1 VIELLTEQVVQ
12 EEPLHAIN
20 PEEHRPIKNVLVVDD
35 DDNWCFLTK
44 LILQKANIFRKITIA
59 RNGQEALNKI
69 KTLATQGER
78 LPELILLDIKMPVMD
93 GFEFL
98 EEIQKCPALN
108 LSRTRIYLSTSSFLK
123 TDKARAQLYPVSGFI
138 TKPLTEE
145 ILNDILADK
154 K

>member
-1 VIELLTEQVVQ
+1 MIESSTEPEVKAQPMQ
-12 EEPLHAIN
+12 EIN
-20 PEEHRPIKNVLVVDD
+20 PEARRLVNNVLVVDD

-44 LILQKANIFRKITIA
+44 LILQKANIFKEITIA
-59 RNGQEALNKI
+59 RNGQEALNQI
-69 KTLATQGER
+69 KALAAHGES

-98 EEIQKCPALN
+98 EAIQICPALN
-108 LSRTRIYLSTSSFLK
+108 LSRTRIYLSTSSFLQ
-123 TDKARAQLYPVSGFI
+123 TDKERAQRYPISGFI

-145 ILNDILADK
+145 MLDDILAGK

>member
-1 VIELLTEQVVQ
+1 MQDI
-12 EEPLHAIN
+12 H
-20 PEEHRPIKNVLVVDD
+20 PEEHKPINNVLVVDD

-44 LILQKANIFRKITIA
+44 LILQKANIFREITIA

-69 KTLATQGER
+69 KALAAHGES

-98 EEIQKCPALN
+98 EEIQKFPAIN

-123 TDKARAQLYPVSGFI
+123 TDKEKAQLYPVSGFI

>member
-1 VIELLTEQVVQ
+1 MQEQ
-12 EEPLHAIN
+12 PLQDIS
-20 PEEHRPIKNVLVVDD
+20 PEERRQINNVLVVDD

-44 LILQKANIFRKITIA
+44 LILQKANIFKEIIIA
-59 RNGQEALNKI
+59 RNGQEALGKL
-69 KTLATQGER
+69 TALATRGES

-98 EEIQKCPALN
+98 EEVQKFPAIN

-123 TDKARAQLYPVSGFI
+123 TDKARAQLYPISGFI

-145 ILNDILADK
+145 ILNDILVGK